1 MILHGDLFNLS
12 GLHIQ
17 FYLGWLYYL
26 FRRIG
31 WPLHVS
37 IIPLSLLTI
46 CYVSI
51 AGSSI
56 PFPRKLSHVFNSA
69 SVFT

>member
-1 MILHGDLFNLS
+1 MLHLFSLS

-31 WPLHVS
+31 WPL
-37 IIPLSLLTI
+37 T
-46 CYVSI
+46 
-51 AGSSI
+51 
-56 PFPRKLSHVFNSA
+56 
-69 SVFT
+69 SVLFR